1 MVAFAGV
8 YLIIVLISALI
19 VGFLAYKAPVV
30 EDETMLSN
38 VKLESIFPKDTE

>member
-19 VGFLAYKAPVV
+19 IGCMLHNAPVV

-38 VKLESIFPKDTE
+38 VNLESGFPQDKE